1 MPVRKPFLVTPLP
14 HDPPLSFS
22 LSHTPFCSAYL
33 SCQSGAVQEGAA
45 PWGLNVLRYEI
56 TEVTPDVK
64 IREAMDKQAAAER
77 NRREKVSVEG

>member
-1 MPVRKPFLVTPLP
+1 
-14 HDPPLSFS
+14 
-22 LSHTPFCSAYL
+22 
-33 SCQSGAVQEGAA
+33 VQEGAA

>member
-1 MPVRKPFLVTPLP
+1 MKTFSHNTPPPHNPPF
-14 HDPPLSFS
+14 SFS
-22 LSHTPFCSAYL
+22 LSHAPFCSADL

>member
-1 MPVRKPFLVTPLP
+1 MYIDCSYALTLSVPLNSCFVLKQPPLP
-14 HDPPLSFS
+14 CTYSI
-22 LSHTPFCSAYL
+22 TIT
-33 SCQSGAVQEGAA
+33 GAVQEGAA

-77 NRREKVSVEG
+77 NRREKVKEV